1 MPTRQRKGRAWS
13 LADDA
18 KLRAAGERG
27 PISPAVARALAGELG
42 RSVGALQVRASQFG
56 LLAQMAPEFNITR
69 SYAINALPAS
79 LVFTAAL
86 IIGRNE
92 RRQKWT
98 EISSEQRETNNAAPE
113 INVLISSGS
122 IISVEELRGGA
133 CV

>member
-56 LLAQMAPEFNITR
+56 LLA
-69 SYAINALPAS
+69 LPDVPVS
-79 LVFTAAL
+79 CRFL
-86 IIGRNE
+86 E
-92 RRQKWT
+92 RRVQD
-98 EISSEQRETNNAAPE
+98 RF
-113 INVLISSGS
+113 
-122 IISVEELRGGA
+122 
-133 CV
+133 